1 MTSEKRVTTHEQSN
15 CYMRSSSFQIR
26 PTIRI
31 RFQKIESVCNVKLP
45 VGTIKDFLYVLM
57 WMFKQIY
64 KEFKEWATSFHM
76 VLTGTENSKS
86 IDSKKSKLVEV
97 AKTSKP
103 PRTTCTMCGRF
114 YHEKSVCSETS
125 SRYAN
130 RTNSPY
136 AGSAAHA
143 LLVKATGQK
152 GWIPTPTS
160 KPVPAHHAGTVPT
173 PIDYGVGEYLFQTV
187 DRGF

>member
-1 MTSEKRVTTHEQSN
+1 M
-15 CYMRSSSFQIR
+15 
-26 PTIRI
+26 
-31 RFQKIESVCNVKLP
+31 SVCEIKLSRS
-45 VGTIKDFLYVLM
+45 GAFLILDGLEYG
-57 WMFKQIY
+57 I
-64 KEFKEWATSFHM
+64 EI
-76 VLTGTENSKS
+76 G
-86 IDSKKSKLVEV
+86 
-97 AKTSKP
+97 
-103 PRTTCTMCGRF
+103 G
-114 YHEKSVCSETS
+114 VCMS
-125 SRYAN
+125 N

-143 LLVKATGQK
+143 LLVKETGQK